1 MKKNIFT
8 LLFGLLLAVGW
19 TNVAS
24 AQALPQGNML
34 DRLSLT
40 TLTVQ
45 KSPETI
51 LKSDFR
57 GEFQSRPAG
66 QAVPKMD
73 VPLRANNKPDVVKPK
88 SYYEGLTYS
97 WVNPETGA
105 FGNDVPAT
113 EIADDPYQIYELL
126 RFVYKDKRFPGPYYS
141 AYDSN
146 GNRERQVYYGA
157 VAGGW
162 DIPDGDAPVGYDDI
176 VITTSSIY
184 TGILSIAIWGDG
196 QVLQSWTTGANN
208 PAFPST
214 WTATNV
220 RYNSA
225 TYGYSIYFSG
235 GGSITIP
242 HSLIDGKSNV
252 QVVIHGRMDSNNYT
266 GTITVNGVPNSTTLT
281 ANDTE
286 NTWNIAPTGT
296 SQYSISVPVM
306 GDIVLTGTQL
316 AYIQKIEVTS
326 GGHVIT
332 SFDTSTG
339 GSTLPYGWTF
349 DEAPSIANDGSI
361 VFYNEGANIIIL
373 SGLMAGYSSVQVNI
387 TVYNVAVAEGYSA
400 QYNPAYVYV
409 NNNQSAN
416 ITSGTGQTLNWPVDA
431 NLVSVPVNNPNVYTP
446 NEEGYTA
453 LIVVLNNNTTPA
465 PQTFP
470 ENDQVNSESYFNTK
484 EEIINYFKNN
494 VAYGQLLTAGLRI
507 GSGLDEGTVFNCS
520 GTYNKFFFLGKG
532 QARKKDDFVLLRQ
545 MQFGY
550 LLGERAPFKEMFE
563 EFSPTG
569 GEMGSQITDFYIEMM
584 DGAVYDVV
592 HDCASVIDNGHQ
604 FSMSGN
610 NGTQDYAMS
619 GMDFFIPDYRLMYW
633 TFEHSFKKYSL
644 DENGDT
650 IWYNYGPYTVD
661 GRTMNPFKAT
671 DGEVFDNVANY
682 VANWA
687 QYYPQHAPKVGLYT
701 LALDAEAYPVDGYD
715 VDTNPYYTVTLDWTS
730 SLNEMSG
737 GIVPQT
743 YEIYEV
749 TYVNGV
755 ETLVY
760 IATVTNDTHYTFPEP
775 FRQGDQSKTH
785 TYIIKGT
792 PTTST
797 HPEFVAWSN
806 EDAVVIPGL
815 DDFLAL
821 GTDHYESDFDVP
833 NVKNWYRNFLT
844 VGNEDSE
851 NGLTYDRIDSG
862 EDMYTLY
869 RYDFYNPEPKT
880 PVADIAFF
888 ANNNNT
894 VSYLIEY
901 KNQDI
906 EPDENDKYELENMG
920 IPVEGTL
927 TVKAAGDIVIQPNG
941 YDVNFL
947 SIQVQAGNYNQT
959 WTSSQTSL
967 PNGWILSDGSMWVL
981 EEGAYYL
988 EGGYILIPASVLGSY
1003 SSARVTINGYGDPG
1017 KVAKITVNGTT
1028 HTLYNGVNNAQDYV
1042 FNIANSGGNKAPSRV
1057 IDAPFTPETALQSLV
1072 NNGSFRAPKR
1082 VVESHTSSLVF
1093 TRACGGTGT
1102 ADDGTVWTVTSDASE
1117 TTFDNTRGIHYG
1129 TGQRSVSY
1137 INLTT
1142 NYITGTIKKIVVNA
1156 SGNSGTTAV
1165 VNVTVGG
1172 NAFGSQQS
1180 ISSTATDYTFEGE
1193 ASGAIVV
1200 RISQASARRALY
1212 CKSITVYYETGSE
1225 DPDGQVTIGDG
1236 TSRVNMY
1243 LPVYGSQYGSAQLN
1257 QMIYPANLLSS
1268 IPVGNQI
1275 TSLTFY
1281 PTSYSNVSG
1290 LNFSG
1295 GKVKVSLG
1303 NTTISAF
1310 ATAEAITP
1318 DDLTQVAEISN
1329 VTANSS
1335 MTAWT
1340 ITFDTPFIYEGGNLL
1355 VQIETEAGTAGET
1368 YFASSL
1374 SFGDYVGFLQ
1384 GIGRAD
1390 FLPKTTFTYEEA
1402 SVIPPTPSGEGL
1414 VRLDLQLVDQFSVN
1428 IPPTNDHPIRYGYVL
1443 KYEPSEGE
1451 SKESGAAEVPVQH
1464 TGARVDG
1471 YYTIEEML
1479 GDTDPT
1485 NFLTE
1490 DVLSAEVNMTL
1501 SGSSAP
1507 YYYTINSKKN
1517 AAPEDAWH
1525 NYVSVMQRREL
1536 GDYQE
1541 MNNPS
1546 SYTNPYLGDIYP
1558 AGSHEFFDFR
1568 KVVAESKDDYL
1579 TYVPI
1584 VWTKG
1589 IDRRYYVEDSLHNSY
1604 GAPIWQVH
1612 PGDVLINNSVV
1623 QRQARQ
1629 DATGNWVWNNSVNY
1643 YVDEVPYSL
1652 YFVEVTATGVLPQ
1665 NTAIEYEPYMFRIW
1679 LVDSTES
1686 LRDYSWTY
1694 NEDNQPLHIDDVG
1707 PITGAWHL
1715 LDTYMCDGD
1724 DDLVYSKS
1732 ITTDYANNLQFAAP
1746 IENFH
1751 PTIMVRFYFKVKGS
1765 AAPEPSGMRG
1775 EGEDNVGHVTLR
1787 GTNPHDPSTGMIEFM
1802 ITGEVVSKTYYNVQG
1817 MQSDKPFDGIN
1828 IVVTRYSDGTMTT
1841 TKVVR

>member
-24 AQALPQGNML
+24 AQALPIGNSL
-34 DRLSLT
+34 DRMGMTNLQ
-40 TLTVQ
+40 VQ
-45 KSPETI
+45 KAPETA

-66 QAVPKMD
+66 HAIPKMD

-162 DIPDGDAPVGYDDI
+162 DISDGDVTPEPVGDI
-176 VITTSSIY
+176 TLTVASGDVNLQTITVTC
-184 TGILSIAIWGDG
+184 DG
-196 QVLQSWTTGANN
+196 NAVTWDATTGATTTVTYNGN
-208 PAFPST
+208 QRNAYTLPTGWQLTSGDYVLKYQPSG
-214 WTATNV
+214 
-220 RYNSA
+220 SA
-225 TYGYSIYFSG
+225 VAWGYIPG
-235 GGSITIP
+235 G
-242 HSLIDGKSNV
+242 
-252 QVVIHGRMDSNNYT
+252 
-266 GTITVNGVPNSTTLT
+266 GTITISTNGATHVTVDIVASTDDTTQGLSVNGNSVVLT
-281 ANDTE
+281 GSD
-286 NTWNIAPTGT
+286 APYNWSFGT
-296 SQYSISVPVM
+296 PASGTYTKTVPVM
-306 GDIVLTGTQL
+306 DNIILTGTQY
-316 AYIQKIEVTS
+316 AYVKKIEVS
-326 GGHVIT
+326 HNGHVIT

-339 GSTLPYGWTF
+339 GTTLPAGWTF
-349 DEAPSIANDGSI
+349 DVAPGIANDGSL
-361 VFYNEGANIIIL
+361 VFNSEGANLIIMKEL
-373 SGLMAGYSSVQVNI
+373 LEGYGEVEVNV
-387 TVYNVAVAEGYSA
+387 TAYNYPVSLGYSA
-400 QYNPAYVYV
+400 NTYPAYVSV
-409 NNNQSAN
+409 NGNQSSN
-416 ITSGTGQTLNWPVDA
+416 ITSGTGQVKNWPVSGQA
-431 NLVSVPVNNPNVYTP
+431 VEIPVNNPNVYTP

-470 ENDQVNSESYFNTK
+470 ENDNVNSESYFNTK

-494 VAYGQLLTAGLRI
+494 VAYVQLLTDGLRI

-532 QARKKDDFVLLRQ
+532 QARQKDDYVLLHQ

-569 GEMGSQITDFYIEMM
+569 GEAGSQITDFYIEMM

-619 GMDFFIPDYRLMYW
+619 GMNFFIPDYRLMYW
-633 TFEHSFKKYSL
+633 TDEYSYRRYSV
-644 DENGDT
+644 DENNDT
-650 IWYNYGPYTVD
+650 TWYNYGPYTVD
-661 GRTMNPFKAT
+661 GRTMNPYLDVTGNAI
-671 DGEVFDNVANY
+671 DRVANY
-682 VANWA
+682 TANFA

-715 VDTNPYYTVTLDWTS
+715 IETNAKYTVTLDWTS

-737 GIVPQT
+737 STVPQT

-749 TYVNGV
+749 TYVDGV

-775 FRQGDQSKTH
+775 FPQGDHSVTH

-815 DDFLAL
+815 EDFLAL
-821 GTDHYESDFDVP
+821 GIDHYESDFDVP

-844 VGNEDSE
+844 IGNEDSE
-851 NGLTYDRIDSG
+851 NGLTYDRIDGG
-862 EDMYTLY
+862 EDLYTLY
-869 RYDFYNPEPKT
+869 RYDYNNPEPKI
-880 PVADIAFF
+880 PVADILFS
-888 ANNNNT
+888 ANSNHT
-894 VSYLIEY
+894 VSYLIDY

-906 EPDENDKYELENMG
+906 EPDENNKYELENMG

-1042 FNIANSGGNKAPSRV
+1042 FNVAGSRGNKAPARAESINLPIEVTDYLTYENFAATSTTYTDFTGKTLNSGAVLAGQSARGGSSTAGYNIQLRSRNSNSGIV
-1057 IDAPFTPETALQSLV
+1057 TTTSGGNRIK
-1072 NNGSFRAPKR
+1072 SFKITVA
-1082 VVESHTSSLVF
+1082 S
-1093 TRACGGTGT
+1093 GTGQIDVYGQNT
-1102 ADDGTVWTVTSDASE
+1102 AYTGAANLYNT
-1117 TTFDNTRGIHYG
+1117 NTRGTLLGSLTATGTITVNGDYQYFGIRSHSGTVYISSIEVVWEKVETPAYDNLIDDWDYNVDGVTLPAGWIWTPGDASGSSGQGNGDAYNGIWMNEPGNITIPASVCDGYENIKVVAMYG
-1129 TGQRSVSY
+1129 IDPLYTGSSTMY
-1137 INLTT
+1137 LTT
-1142 NYITGTIKKIVVNA
+1142 NGVQ
-1156 SGNSGTTAV
+1156 
-1165 VNVTVGG
+1165 GG
-1172 NAFGSQQS
+1172 NATIPFTTYEWSNV
-1180 ISSTATDYTFEGE
+1180 D
-1193 ASGAIVV
+1193 ASNGIV
-1200 RISQASARRALY
+1200 IDPNNGWLTL
-1212 CKSITVYYETGSE
+1212 KSI
-1225 DPDGQVTIGDG
+1225 
-1236 TSRVNMY
+1236 R
-1243 LPVYGSQYGSAQLN
+1243 VYGD
-1257 QMIYPANLLSS
+1257 P
-1268 IPVGNQI
+1268 
-1275 TSLTFY
+1275 
-1281 PTSYSNVSG
+1281 
-1290 LNFSG
+1290 
-1295 GKVKVSLG
+1295 
-1303 NTTISAF
+1303 
-1310 ATAEAITP
+1310 
-1318 DDLTQVAEISN
+1318 
-1329 VTANSS
+1329 
-1335 MTAWT
+1335 
-1340 ITFDTPFIYEGGNLL
+1340 
-1355 VQIETEAGTAGET
+1355 
-1368 YFASSL
+1368 
-1374 SFGDYVGFLQ
+1374 
-1384 GIGRAD
+1384 
-1390 FLPKTTFTYEEA
+1390 A
-1402 SVIPPTPSGEGL
+1402 SVIPPTPSGDGL
-1414 VRLDLQLVDQFSVN
+1414 VRLDVQLVDQFSVD
-1428 IPPTNDHPIRYGYVL
+1428 IPATNDHPIRYGYVL
-1443 KYEPSEGE
+1443 RYEPSEGDP
-1451 SKESGAAEVPVQH
+1451 KESGAAEVPVQH

-1471 YYTIEEML
+1471 FYTIQEML
-1479 GDTDPT
+1479 DDTDPD

-1507 YYYTINSKKN
+1507 YFYTINSKKN
-1517 AAPEDAWH
+1517 AAPADAWH
-1525 NYVSVMQRREL
+1525 NYVSVLQRREL

-1584 VWTKG
+1584 IWTKG

-1604 GAPIWQVH
+1604 GAPIWEVH
-1612 PGDVLINNSVV
+1612 PGDVMINNSVV

-1629 DATGNWVWNNSVNY
+1629 DATGNWIWNNSVNY
-1643 YVDEVPYSL
+1643 TLDGTDYSL
-1652 YFVEVTATGVLPQ
+1652 YFAEVTATGVLPQ
-1665 NTAIEYEPYMFRIW
+1665 NTGIEYEPYMFRVW

-1686 LRDYSWTY
+1686 LRDYTWTY
-1694 NEDNQPLHIDDVG
+1694 NDDNEPLHIDDAG
-1707 PITGAWHL
+1707 AISGAWKL
-1715 LDTYMCDGD
+1715 LDTYMCDGA

-1732 ITTDYANNLQFAAP
+1732 ITTDYANNLQFVAP

-1751 PTIMVRFYFKVKGS
+1751 PIIMVRFYFKVKGA
-1765 AAPEPSGMRG
+1765 AAPTPSGMRG
-1775 EGEDNVGHVTLR
+1775 QGEDNVGHVAIK
-1787 GTNPHDPSTGMIEFM
+1787 GTNPHDPSTAVAELYIN
-1802 ITGEVVSKTYYNVQG
+1802 GEVVSKTYYNVQG

-1828 IVVTRYSDGTMTT
+1828 IVVTRYSNGATTT
-1841 TKVVR
+1841 TKVRH